1 VLVFLFQTVRAL
13 FAIAIIHSDGPNT
26 HPFALVYVD
35 DPDDPNKS
43 YDDGVIYIRTRCVPA
58 AKTEDLS
65 ETDTDRGIKDKFLEA
80 IGDQFDPEK
89 LTFLVKPHEGIGLKN

>member
-65 ETDTDRGIKDKFLEA
+65 ETDTDRDVKAKCLQA
-80 IGDQFDPEK
+80 IGDKFDPAE
-89 LTFLVKPHEGIGLKN
+89 LTFFVKTHTFTGT